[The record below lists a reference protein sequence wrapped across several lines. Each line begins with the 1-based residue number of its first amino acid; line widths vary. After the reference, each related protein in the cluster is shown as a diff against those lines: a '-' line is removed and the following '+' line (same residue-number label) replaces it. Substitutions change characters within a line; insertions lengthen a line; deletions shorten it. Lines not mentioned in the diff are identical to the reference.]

1 MLFSRNM
8 KHSLIII
15 QASIRAAA
23 CWFNIS
29 CSMGDV
35 DFEDPTMANQ
45 RDEMIKG
52 VTNENTKAIRSARES
67 MSFENLESLEQGAG
81 TLYAI
86 TVSNI

>member
-1 MLFSRNM
+1 M
-8 KHSLIII
+8 
-15 QASIRAAA
+15 
-23 CWFNIS
+23 
-29 CSMGDV
+29 
-35 DFEDPTMANQ
+35 EDPQNANQ

-86 TVSNI
+86 TVSTI

>member
-1 MLFSRNM
+1 
-8 KHSLIII
+8 
-15 QASIRAAA
+15 
-23 CWFNIS
+23 
-29 CSMGDV
+29 MGDV